1 MTKSL
6 VHRHDGSA
14 VVTTVRP
21 SSRRFVASSRRFGAS
36 PLGRRHIRPAL
47 KRDRSLLIVGW
58 RMLMGFLRGPSVA
71 SDGQDTA
78 VNRLSGRERAISRAT
93 ATGYGRRRRRACS
106 GAGPNPPRL
115 PRFTVTVPLV
125 PSPAASICSVPSG
138 DHAQVPDRDGC
149 SKRGWFRNAG

>member
-14 VVTTVRP
+14 VVTTVWCIVTTVRP

-93 ATGYGRRRRRACS
+93 ATGYGRRRRRAARRPKPAETPEIHCHRPI
-106 GAGPNPPRL
+106 GAL
-115 PRFTVTVPLV
+115 
-125 PSPAASICSVPSG
+125 A
-138 DHAQVPDRDGC
+138 
-149 SKRGWFRNAG
+149 RG